1 MNEKIND
8 MLKERDR
15 LGDEIIVF
23 MRENDFIK
31 DLDLKTMELVDRMS
45 ELLAYDD
52 EILEAMAEQINM
64 NIL

>member
-15 LGDEIIVF
+15 LGDEIIVY

-31 DLDLKTMELVDRMS
+31 DLDLKTVELIDRMS

-52 EILEAMAEQINM
+52 EILEAMSEQINM

>member
-15 LGDEIIVF
+15 LGDEIIVY

-31 DLDLKTMELVDRMS
+31 DLDLETMELVDRMS

>member
-8 MLKERDR
+8 MLKERSR
-15 LGDEIIVF
+15 LGDEIIVY

-31 DLDLKTMELVDRMS
+31 DLDLKTMELVNRMS

-52 EILEAMAEQINM
+52 EILEVMAEQINV
-64 NIL
+64 LCL